1 MAVYRK
7 NDAWWIDYYY
17 QGTRHREKIGSV
29 KKDAQEALSRIKVKI
44 AAGDFVS
51 PDQRRQEEAFE
62 RKPMLFETFVFEEFL
77 PWLEVEHSRSHFT
90 RQSVS
95 YRLHLVPYFK
105 GVNLHEITQ
114 KRIED
119 YKPLR
124 LKGRYTR
131 GSKTR
136 PVTKATV
143 NRELSALR
151 SALVKAVEWGHIDES
166 PAAGVRLFRETPKTP
181 RLLEAREITLLL
193 QACRTQTCP
202 VDLYAWV
209 SCMVYAGLRRAEVL
223 NLRWEEIDW
232 EREQITVQ
240 SRTEWHTKN
249 YKSRTLPMNDMLMEA
264 LRRAPR
270 RLGCQ
275 LVFPSPQ
282 NEVYQ
287 NIDHIMLALDRAASQ
302 AGIPEGHVTFHQLR
316 HCFCSHAQMQ
326 GVSPRTVQQ
335 WMGHRDLKTT
345 LRYSHVSPV
354 HEKAAMKGLRY
365 NADDGLSQASGS

>member
-1 MAVYRK
+1 MAVYQK
-7 NDAWWIDYYY
+7 SGMWWIDYYHEGRRY
-17 QGTRHREKIGSV
+17 RQKIGSRRRAA
-29 KKDAQEALSRIKVKI
+29 DEALSRVKVKI

-77 PWLEVEHSRSHFT
+77 PWLEVEHSRSHFV

-95 YRLHLVPYFK
+95 YKLHLVPYLK
-105 GVNLHEITQ
+105 GLHLHEITQ

-119 YKPLR
+119 YKPQR
-124 LKGRYTR
+124 LKGRYSR
-131 GSKTR
+131 GAKKR

-151 SALVKAVEWGHIDES
+151 SALAKAVEWGRLEES
-166 PAAGVRLFRETPKTP
+166 PAAGVRLFKETPKTP
-181 RLLEAREITLLL
+181 RLLEVEEISRLMD
-193 QACRTQTCP
+193 ACRTETCP
-202 VDLYAWV
+202 IDLYAWV
-209 SCMVYAGLRRAEVL
+209 CCIAYVGLRRAEL
-223 NLRWEEIDW
+223 LHLRWDEVDW
-232 EREQITVQ
+232 VREQITVK

-249 YKSRTLPMNDMLMEA
+249 YKSRTLPMNDTLIEA
-264 LRRAPR
+264 LRRVPR

-282 NEVYQ
+282 GKVYQ
-287 NIDHIMLALDRAASQ
+287 NIDHVSYALDRAATQ

-335 WMGHRDLKTT
+335 WMGHKDLKTT

-354 HEKAAMKGLRY
+354 HEKAAMKALRY
-365 NADDGLSQASGS
+365 DDAGETSQATSP